1 MAALTQRVLVVDV
14 IPGGDEPIRPR
25 IDEMSRFVV
34 GWKTLPVW
42 LLFLLST
49 ATIPAIGQ
57 VEVQPRLG
65 VREDATGVGERAAA
79 APEPVRTA
87 FIAPV
92 PEEAARERG
101 RHILVSLQERRL
113 RLLDGSTVLYEA
125 PVGVGKSVVLE
136 YEDEVWDFRTPQGKR
151 RVVRKQENPVWV
163 PPDWHYVEVAL
174 ANRWQVVW
182 VKPSQKYPLPAGG
195 AVTTRGDRLGRIDAQ
210 GRFEAVPLG
219 DELVIEGVLYVPPV
233 TSANRR
239 ISGQL
244 GRYKIDLGEGYYLHG
259 TQNPETVGRATTHGC
274 IRLTEGDLAYLYDK
288 VGLGTPVYIY

>member
-1 MAALTQRVLVVDV
+1 MR
-14 IPGGDEPIRPR
+14 
-25 IDEMSRFVV
+25 RFAVARK
-34 GWKTLPVW
+34 GLPVW
-42 LLFLLST
+42 LLFFLPVTVVPVS
-49 ATIPAIGQ
+49 GQ
-57 VEVQPRLG
+57 VGIQPSLE
-65 VREDATGVGERAAA
+65 VREDAVGATERGGT

-87 FIAPV
+87 MTAPL
-92 PEEAARERG
+92 PNEAARERG

-113 RLLDGSTVLYEA
+113 RLREGSTILYEA

-136 YEDEVWDFRTPQGKR
+136 YEGEVWDFRTPQGKR

-182 VKPSQKYPLPAGG
+182 VQPSQKYPLPAGG
-195 AVTTRGDRLGRIDAQ
+195 SVTTRGDRLGRLDAK

-219 DELVIEGVLYVPPV
+219 DELVIDGVLYAPPV

>member
-1 MAALTQRVLVVDV
+1 
-14 IPGGDEPIRPR
+14 
-25 IDEMSRFVV
+25 MSRFAVPRN
-34 GWKTLPVW
+34 TLPAW
-42 LLFLLST
+42 LLVFLPMAVS
-49 ATIPAIGQ
+49 PAFGQ
-57 VEVQPRLG
+57 VGIQPGLG
-65 VREDATGVGERAAA
+65 VREDAGGVSERVAAG
-79 APEPVRTA
+79 PEPVRTA
-87 FIAPV
+87 LVAPIPV
-92 PEEAARERG
+92 EAARERG

-113 RLLDGSTVLYEA
+113 RLREGSTILYEA

-151 RVVRKQENPVWV
+151 RVIRKQENPVWV

-182 VKPSQKYPLPAGG
+182 VAPSQKYPLSAGG
-195 AVTTRGDRLGRIDAQ
+195 SVTTRGDRLGVLDAQ
-210 GRFEAVPLG
+210 GKFEAVILG
-219 DELVIEGVLYVPPV
+219 DELVIDGVLYAPPV
-233 TSANRR
+233 TSANRK